1 MGALSSPVKGFS
13 HPVLRNEPNFSA
25 FWDAMLW
32 AAARHVGVRYLLT
45 EDLQDG
51 FELDRV
57 QFINPFRR
65 ANDQLTDEILPQ

>member
-1 MGALSSPVKGFS
+1 
-13 HPVLRNEPNFSA
+13 
-25 FWDAMLW
+25 MLW